1 MSKEKLFSKEEKNKL
16 KEENKSDEKKEKL
29 NDILN
34 KTFKNTSSVF
44 ALSII
49 SRVVN
54 LLCNI
59 ILVRRISKDAYGIA
73 KIYFEFAF
81 SLVCFFPRETI
92 RKTAQ
97 KFCPDKDT
105 NNEQKKYYL
114 VCQLYSLITMLMIIY
129 CFILFFGFIVF
140 DRNNNLEGNYIQ
152 LFIYIISGMCEITA
166 EPIII
171 YMNLHME
178 NIQFGITLGN
188 FIRIITNVFFV
199 VIFKFD
205 LWSFT
210 CSRFLG
216 SISYFCYIF
225 YLGKIKYKIHFKNF
239 IPENPK
245 LFFEKN
251 KIINGVDISP
261 LKEILFQFIKL
272 TFLNMILSNCE
283 NLILSFVLQK
293 SNEEKSEYS
302 FIVENFSI
310 ITRLLLKPIEDV
322 FYNLIN
328 KIKNYEKQNEN
339 TKNNYNL
346 TFKVLHLFIKI
357 LLIFGTLLIG
367 YYLLFG
373 KDIIE
378 LVYSKKWANNVTDK
392 IGCAYSIYMA
402 IISINGIIECFA
414 NATNDNDQMNISYL
428 LLTLNSCIL
437 AFLMIIFSKW
447 DICGLI
453 LANAISMVFRINGNL
468 YIIFCGKKIEKTNK
482 NTEKN
487 DTTLIKDIKNFQEN
501 CYLSNSSIILSIFCL
516 ICGYFVKKAFYRKM
530 ILIKC
535 AVFGFVGTINVI
547 FIGVCEFRS
556 LKKAIKDLKDNK
568 IS

>member
-1 MSKEKLFSKEEKNKL
+1 MSKEKLFSDKEKNEL
-16 KEENKSDEKKEKL
+16 KEENRADTKDENI

-44 ALSII
+44 LLSII
-49 SRVVN
+49 SKVIN
-54 LLCNI
+54 FLCNI
-59 ILVRRISKDAYGIA
+59 ILVRHISKDAYGVA

-97 KFCPDKDT
+97 KFCPDKDK
-105 NNEQKKYYL
+105 NKEQKKYYL
-114 VCQLYSLITMLMIIY
+114 VCQLYSLITIAMIIY
-129 CFILFFGFIVF
+129 CLILFFGFIFF
-140 DRNNNLEGNYIQ
+140 DKNNNLEGNYIQ
-152 LFIYIISGMCEITA
+152 LFIYIFCGMFEITV

-188 FIRIITNVFFV
+188 FVRIISNVFLV
-199 VIFKFD
+199 IIFKFD

-210 CSRFLG
+210 LSRFLG
-216 SISYFCYIF
+216 SISFFTYTI
-225 YLGKIKYKIHFKNF
+225 YLGKIKYKLHFKNF
-239 IPENPK
+239 IPKDPK
-245 LFFEKN
+245 IIFTKN
-251 KIINGVDISP
+251 KIIDGVDISP

-283 NLILSFVLQK
+283 NLILTFVLQK

-310 ITRLLLKPIEDV
+310 IVRLLLKPIEDV

-328 KIKNYEKQNEN
+328 KIKNYGKQAEN
-339 TKNNYNL
+339 TKNDSDVI
-346 TFKVLHLFIKI
+346 FKVLHLFIKI
-357 LLIFGTLLIG
+357 LLILGTLLIG

-378 LVYSKKWANNVTDK
+378 LVYSKKWATNVTDK

-402 IISINGIIECFA
+402 IISVNGIIEGFA
-414 NATNDNDQMNISYL
+414 NATNDNNQMNISYL
-428 LLTLNSCIL
+428 LLTINSCVL
-437 AFLMIIFSKW
+437 VFFMIILSKW

-468 YIIFCGKKIEKTNK
+468 YIIFCGKKAEKK
-482 NTEKN
+482 DEAKEKN
-487 DTTLIKDIKNFQEN
+487 NPPLIKDILNFQEN
-501 CYLSNSSIILSIFCL
+501 CYLSNRSIILTVFCL
-516 ICGYFVKKAFYRKM
+516 VGGYFVKKIFYRKM
-530 ILIKC
+530 LLIKC
-535 AVFGFVGTINVI
+535 TMFGFVGFINVI
-547 FIGVCEFRS
+547 LIGICEFRS
-556 LKKAIKDLKDNK
+556 FKKSLKDLKGNK